1 MKSCGWKRYIVS
13 NVEHQFNPR
22 TDMKKS
28 DGISGVL
35 KQTIFDNTNSQCRKI
50 QLKIPDGSGEQT
62 HKNIVI
68 YIVWYPDSVYPN
80 INAMLRVIIT
90 WFCFVV
96 PFARKDCQCSDNV
109 NVFLLL
115 TAHAAEMPN
124 SGEILKSEN
133 LLSAYTY
140 TCETNNEMFILR
152 QDVWFKA
159 IIHESFHTFGL
170 DFSDKSFYAKKAKVR
185 ELFPGIADSVQIRL
199 YESYTDIWATICY
212 TMINILCFHSS
223 HRHKTHRKPP
233 SSGGANALTSPG
245 FRNEKGGRSLTR
257 SYNTHSHMNLITKAL
272 HKQCCFAV
280 FQSAK
285 MLQYQGID
293 ITKFMSQDKSYEEG
307 ELMLFSYHVLRPM
320 YMLDLN
326 AFIEWTA
333 QNNYADDYLR
343 FDERKIGSFVG
354 LLSQNKSKFTIHP
367 WKYSGEILNKLN
379 ADTYLKKTAAL
390 THNMVV

>member
-1 MKSCGWKRYIVS
+1 MKSCNWKRYIVS
-13 NVEHQFNPR
+13 NQEHQFNPR
-22 TDMKKS
+22 TDMKNS

-68 YIVWYPDSVYPN
+68 YIVWYPESVYPN

-96 PFARKDCQCSDNV
+96 PFARKGCQCSDNV
-109 NVFLLL
+109 KVFLLL

-140 TCETNNEMFILR
+140 ACETNNEMFILR

-159 IIHESFHTFGL
+159 LIHESFHTFGL
-170 DFSDKSFYAKKAKVR
+170 DFSDKPFDAEKAKVR

-212 TMINILCFHSS
+212 AMINILCFHSS
-223 HRHKTHRKPP
+223 RRNKTHRKTH
-233 SSGGANALTSPG
+233 SSGG
-245 FRNEKGGRSLTR
+245 TR
-257 SYNTHSHMNLITKAL
+257 SHNMYSHSHMTQIIKAM

-343 FDERKIGSFVG
+343 FDEHKIGSFVE
-354 LLSQNKSKFTIHP
+354 LLSQNKSKFTTYH
-367 WKYSGEILNKLN
+367 WKHSGEILNKLN